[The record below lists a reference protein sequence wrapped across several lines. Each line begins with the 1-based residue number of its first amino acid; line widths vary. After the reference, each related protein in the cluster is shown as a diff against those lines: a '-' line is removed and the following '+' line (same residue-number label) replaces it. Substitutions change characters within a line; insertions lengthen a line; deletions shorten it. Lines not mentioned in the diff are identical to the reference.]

1 MPDAPGASSLG
12 AAVTD
17 EDRIVE
23 DEFRV
28 EVELAEEGHGLS
40 LGERLRALDLDDE
53 ARERLGSRVIV
64 TRDGS
69 HLFLYAS
76 TRESCAEAER
86 VVRELLSE
94 EELSGKVESKRW
106 HPAAGEW
113 KDADEP
119 LPDTP
124 EALEAERRMREQHA
138 EEPLHA
144 PEFVL
149 LGRYKPKFLRD
160 LGL

>member
-1 MPDAPGASSLG
+1 MA
-12 AAVTD
+12 D
-17 EDRIVE
+17 ERVIE

-28 EVELAEEGHGLS
+28 EVELADEGHGLS

-69 HLFLYAS
+69 HLFLYAN

-86 VVRELLSE
+86 VVRELLAE
-94 EELSGKVESKRW
+94 EDLSATLVAQRW

-124 EALEAERRMREQHA
+124 ETLEAERRLHEAREA
-138 EEPLHA
+138 SEGEEPLHA

>member
-1 MPDAPGASSLG
+1 MAGES
-12 AAVTD
+12 T
-17 EDRIVE
+17 IQ

-28 EVELAEEGHGLS
+28 EVELADEGHGLS

-69 HLFLYAS
+69 HLFLYAN

-86 VVRELLSE
+86 VVRELLAQD
-94 EELSGKVESKRW
+94 ELTGSVRSTRW
-106 HPAAGEW
+106 HPVAEEW

-119 LPDTP
+119 LPETP
-124 EALEAERRMREQHA
+124 EALEAERRARERQEA
-138 EEPLHA
+138 EGGEEPLHA

>member
-1 MPDAPGASSLG
+1 M
-12 AAVTD
+12 T
-17 EDRIVE
+17 R

-28 EVELAEEGHGLS
+28 EVELDDEGHGLS
-40 LGERLRALDLDDE
+40 LGERLRAVDLDDE

-69 HLFLYAS
+69 HVFLYAS

-86 VVRELLSE
+86 VVRELLDE
-94 EELSGKVESKRW
+94 DDLSATVKATRW
-106 HPAAGEW
+106 HPHAEDW

-119 LPDTP
+119 LPETP
-124 EALEAERRMREQHA
+124 DQVAA
-138 EEPLHA
+138 EEQEREAHADDDGLHA
-144 PEFVL
+144 PGFVL
-149 LGRYKPKFLRD
+149 LGSYKPGFLRD

>member
-1 MPDAPGASSLG
+1 MTG
-12 AAVTD
+12 
-17 EDRIVE
+17 ERE

-28 EVELAEEGHGLS
+28 EVELADEGHGLS
-40 LGERLRALDLDDE
+40 LGERLKALDLDDE
-53 ARERLGSRVIV
+53 AQERLGSRVIV
-64 TRDGS
+64 TRDGP
-69 HLFLYAS
+69 HLFLYANS
-76 TRESCAEAER
+76 RESAAEAER
-86 VVRELLSE
+86 VVRELLADE
-94 EELSGKVESKRW
+94 GLEATVQATRW
-106 HPAAGEW
+106 HPHAEAW

-124 EALEAERRMREQHA
+124 EAIEAERRAHEAQEA
-138 EEPLHA
+138 DEGEEPLHA

>member
-1 MPDAPGASSLG
+1 M
-12 AAVTD
+12 T
-17 EDRIVE
+17 R

-28 EVELAEEGHGLS
+28 EVELDDEGHGLS
-40 LGERLRALDLDDE
+40 LGERLRAVDLDDE

-69 HLFLYAS
+69 HLFLYAN

-86 VVRELLSE
+86 VVRELLAE
-94 EELSGKVESKRW
+94 DQLSGEVRATRW
-106 HPAAGEW
+106 HPVAAGW
-113 KDADEP
+113 KDADDP

-124 EALEAERRMREQHA
+124 EAVAAETRERGEHDDDEGLQI
-138 EEPLHA
+138 PG
-144 PEFVL
+144 FVL
-149 LGRYKPKFLRD
+149 LGSYKPAFLRD